1 MNNIEAVIAKR
12 VEHEAAREHQ
22 DALLQLMDRRNYPE
36 RIQKLENDIMFT
48 LKNIQVFTGNP
59 KKIFILRRVPNYFI
73 NEFFGKTGT
82 LK

>member
-36 RIQKLENDIMFT
+36 RIQKLENDIIFT
-48 LKNIQVFTGNP
+48 LKNIQVSTGCP
-59 KKIFILRRVPNYFI
+59 KK
-73 NEFFGKTGT
+73 
-82 LK
+82 

>member
-36 RIQKLENDIMFT
+36 RIQKLENDIIFT
-48 LKNIQVFTGNP
+48 LKNIEVSTECLI
-59 KKIFILRRVPNYFI
+59 KIYVKMALFS
-73 NEFFGKTGT
+73 
-82 LK
+82 